1 MMGRVDV
8 EVWAYSKAHRAWP
21 ELFREINDQPH
32 PYTRYGRR
40 SRWQIS
46 GNSPHIATARRCA
59 KRSEAKRK
67 PLIYNAA
74 TAIRSTVSGGE
85 IAFGT

>member
-1 MMGRVDV
+1 MRRVDV

-21 ELFREINDQPH
+21 KLFREIDDQPP
-32 PYTRYGRR
+32 PYTRYGDEV
-40 SRWQIS
+40 S
-46 GNSPHIATARRCA
+46 GKSVASPPHIATARRCA

>member
-1 MMGRVDV
+1 MAVRT
-8 EVWAYSKAHRAWP
+8 EVKVRPYRTACRAWP
-21 ELFREINDQPH
+21 ELFREIDDH
-32 PYTRYGRR
+32 PRPMLTTRGE
-40 SRWQIS
+40 IS
-46 GNSPHIATARRCA
+46 GKSANLATARRCA

-67 PLIYNAA
+67 PLIYNAV